1 MIEEYFDKQRK
12 FLNLFKRIAKE
23 KPYFQYGNNIMI
35 YIEILKNKMHSG
47 SSLSEDEQEEV
58 NIYSTYTLIAPEWDK
73 NILNEEIF
81 VAYPNEIK
89 IYNQL
94 KQLKE

>member
-1 MIEEYFDKQRK
+1 
-12 FLNLFKRIAKE
+12 
-23 KPYFQYGNNIMI
+23 MI